1 MRSATTLS
9 VLSVRRCRFPSAPIQ
24 SRRYAKR
31 PSAPSWRISLP
42 RPHPFCRP
50 LMSRSV
56 RTFREHACRIAIQGV
71 PPMKIFLSGVGAAVV
86 LMSLMAFGYFAHTAS
101 NVQQAGP
108 IKLSDLPLN
117 RSFQARVFVPGST
130 TMAFPSTSGIALTQL
145 IVQGQPVGVFLDV
158 NGARVYEGRADHFDP
173 PIIVPPRSEEHT
185 S

>member
-1 MRSATTLS
+1 
-9 VLSVRRCRFPSAPIQ
+9 
-24 SRRYAKR
+24 
-31 PSAPSWRISLP
+31 
-42 RPHPFCRP
+42 
-50 LMSRSV
+50 
-56 RTFREHACRIAIQGV
+56 
-71 PPMKIFLSGVGAAVV
+71 MKIFLSGVGAAVV

-173 PIIVPPRSEEHT
+173 PIIVPPGGTLTLTMDIGSQNHIQLGGWT
-185 S
+185 LGIGDV